1 MKQKHV
7 PRLPLDAYGIDSS
20 RRRLFADFS
29 DDEGIVEEPA
39 VSAASRFPNYGA
51 RSRDHPDE
59 RVPEFLAALYLILAR
74 FFAWMSREEAF
85 QSHFGNF
92 ETVYLKLEFINS
104 TTLRCKITCVYYLV
118 LKQPPSG
125 W

>member
-1 MKQKHV
+1 MICKIQFRFCIKTWLKQRQIN
-7 PRLPLDAYGIDSS
+7 RLPLDAYGIDSS

-74 FFAWMSREEAF
+74 FFAWVSREEDF
-85 QSHFGNF
+85 QFNHILAI
-92 ETVYLKLEFINS
+92 LKLSIE
-104 TTLRCKITCVYYLV
+104 T
-118 LKQPPSG
+118 
-125 W
+125 

>member
-1 MKQKHV
+1 MLYKIQFKQPKFGV
-7 PRLPLDAYGIDSS
+7 KTRLKQRNINRLPLDAYGIDSS

-74 FFAWMSREEAF
+74 FFAWVSREEAF
-85 QSHFGNF
+85 QSHNILAI
-92 ETVYLKLEFINS
+92 LKLSIE
-104 TTLRCKITCVYYLV
+104 T
-118 LKQPPSG
+118 
-125 W
+125 